1 MEELA
6 NVIRRYGDIEL
17 LAVTLEN
24 IDYVETTEELIV
36 LLEDELSYM
45 EE

>member
-6 NVIRRYGDIEL
+6 NVVKKYGDIEL
-17 LAVTLEN
+17 LAVTLEHL
-24 IDYVETTEELIV
+24 DYVETIEDLIE

-45 EE
+45 GE